1 MFRFR
6 TIHLVSVDDSKI
18 VLDFKYEIFEFFY
31 NETQRLFTN
40 DFVGNIRREKGTSEK
55 GILPRTDIVGTGV
68 SKNFRQKI
76 TLPLFLILFLSSCK
90 FLT

>member
-1 MFRFR
+1 M
-6 TIHLVSVDDSKI
+6 VSVDDSKI

-55 GILPRTDIVGTGV
+55 GIFPRTIIVGTGR
-68 SKNFRQKI
+68 NFRSIRDIEGTGRNFRGINK
-76 TLPLFLILFLSSCK
+76 L
-90 FLT
+90 